1 MTSRRRSP
9 TSIAGKTATKA
20 VTRQPFGNA
29 PANAPHD
36 YGDIWWN
43 PAESGWGLT
52 LNHHGDNLFGV
63 WYTYDANEQPLW
75 IVMPGGTFSGNTF
88 TGKLYTTTGSPFDQ
102 PFVAANTKVTEVGTA
117 TIVFE
122 GATARF
128 TATVLGVTRSTVLS
142 RLPFGTASRN
152 KAPTVSLAVSGAP
165 ATLVAPVTFTLEASA
180 SDADGRV
187 RKVAFFK
194 NHEKVGETATAP
206 YRMSLAGIEAGK
218 VRFSAQVTDDL
229 GATSLATSAAFEV
242 KKPGTSVPP
251 PAANKPP
258 KVALTAPAAKPSTCR
273 APPSRSPRPPR
284 TPTAPSPRSSS
295 SPTPRRW
302 AKPRPRP
309 GRRPG
314 PGSRPA
320 PGASPPWRPTTGA
333 APRPRPPWR

>member
-1 MTSRRRSP
+1 MTVSA
-9 TSIAGKTATKA
+9 TVTYVIAGKTATKA
-20 VTRQPFGNA
+20 ISRQPFGSA

-102 PFVAANTKVTEVGTA
+102 PFVASNTQGDGSGLRDHRLRGRDGPVHGDGSRRDQTK
-117 TIVFE
+117 II
-122 GATARF
+122 
-128 TATVLGVTRSTVLS
+128 S
-142 RLPFGTASRN
+142 RLPFGAATRN

-180 SDADGRV
+180 SDPDGRV

-206 YRMSLAGIEAGK
+206 YRMSLAGIDAGK
-218 VRFSAQVTDDL
+218 YRFSAQVTDDL

-258 KVALTAPAAKPSTCR
+258 KVTLTAPAANAFYVQGAAVALAATASDPDGTVAKVEFFANAAKVGEAT
-273 APPSRSPRPPR
+273 ASPW
-284 TPTAPSPRSSS
+284 TATWSGV
-295 SPTPRRW
+295 
-302 AKPRPRP
+302 A
-309 GRRPG
+309 
-314 PGSRPA
+314 PA

-333 APRPRPPWR
+333 APRPRPPSR